1 MLGAPH
7 TEPDGRNIQQA
18 HATRGW
24 LGVASARYRC
34 AVATVIAWS
43 DRRARLAL
51 ILAAL
56 GLPSFG
62 VTVPAAVWLGV
73 GSVRQQRLVSG
84 GEPAMGLIALV
95 VAALSGMMLS
105 SVLQKTVEVLGPGST
120 WPGVLWGIAL
130 ATVAWISA
138 SAILRIHP
146 ERRGALR
153 VARSSLAL
161 ATAGGTALFVGL
173 IAALD

>member
-1 MLGAPH
+1 
-7 TEPDGRNIQQA
+7 
-18 HATRGW
+18 
-24 LGVASARYRC
+24 
-34 AVATVIAWS
+34 VATVIAWS

-56 GLPSFG
+56 GVPSFG

-73 GSVRQQRLVSG
+73 GSVRQQRLASG
-84 GEPAMGLIALV
+84 GEPAMGFIALV

-105 SVLQKTVEVLGPGST
+105 SVLQKTIDVLGLERIWT
-120 WPGVLWGIAL
+120 EILWGAVL
-130 ATVAWISA
+130 AIVAWVSA

-153 VARSSLAL
+153 IARSCLAL
-161 ATAGGTALFVGL
+161 AMAGGTALFVRL
-173 IAALD
+173 LAAFD